1 MPPQHPNG
9 GLSMNKRTAN
19 LPTGKSSTAIA
30 AIGALIVVGWLSF
43 YSVGP
48 GERGVLTTLGK
59 IVPGVVM
66 SGAHFKIPLVQNV
79 TKFDIRVQKYENTEA
94 AASKDLQDVRTN
106 VAVNLHLDA
115 NGVDKL
121 YQNVGNIQEVEE
133 KLLRPIV
140 SNALKA
146 VIAKYNAE
154 DLVEHRDD
162 VRQGVGAAIRQE
174 MKSYPVG
181 IDAVNLTNFQFS
193 GDYAQAIE
201 AKQVAQ
207 QKALQA
213 KYDLQKAQTD
223 AQQQVVQAQARAQAT
238 LINANADAQALEM
251 KRKAV
256 TPELIMLNAV
266 NKWNGEMPATL
277 VTDGKLLP
285 TFDTSRKLT
294 AAVDH

>member
-1 MPPQHPNG
+1 MHSQTVN
-9 GLSMNKRTAN
+9 A
-19 LPTGKSSTAIA
+19 PTKSSIAIA
-30 AIGALIVVGWLSF
+30 AVAAVFILGWLSF

-48 GERGVLTTLGK
+48 GERGVLMTWGK

-66 SGAHFKIPLVQNV
+66 PGAHFKIPFVQ
-79 TKFDIRVQKYENTEA
+79 TAAKFDIRVQKYENTEA
-94 AASKDLQDVRTN
+94 AASKDLQDVHTN

-115 NGVDKL
+115 GKVDKL
-121 YQNVGNIQEVEE
+121 YENVGNIDQVEA

-140 SNALKA
+140 SNSLKA

-162 VRQGVGAAIRQE
+162 VRQGVGAAIRRE
-174 MKSYPVG
+174 MKPYPVE

-193 GDYAQAIE
+193 GDYANAIE

-213 KYDLQKAQTD
+213 KYDLQKAKTD
-223 AQQQVVQAQARAQAT
+223 AQQQVVKAQARAQAT
-238 LINANADAQALEM
+238 LINAKADAQALEM

-256 TPELIMLNAV
+256 TPELIMLDAV
-266 NKWNGEMPATL
+266 NKWNGKMPATL
-277 VTDGKLLP
+277 VTDGKMLP

-294 AAVDH
+294 ADR

>member
-1 MPPQHPNG
+1 MNRQAVNG
-9 GLSMNKRTAN
+9 PTA
-19 LPTGKSSTAIA
+19 KSSVAIA
-30 AIGALIVVGWLSF
+30 VIAVLLIIGWLSF
-43 YSVGP
+43 YSIGP
-48 GERGVLTTLGK
+48 GERGVLTTWGK
-59 IVPGVVM
+59 VVPGVVLP
-66 SGAHFKIPLVQNV
+66 GAHFKIPFVQSA
-79 TKFDIRVQKYENTEA
+79 TKFDVRVQKYENTEA
-94 AASKDLQDVRTN
+94 AASKDLQDVHTN

-115 NGVDKL
+115 NRVDKL
-121 YQNVGNIQEVEE
+121 YQTVGNIAEVEA

-140 SNALKA
+140 SNSLKA

-162 VRQGVGAAIRQE
+162 VRMGVGAAIRQE
-174 MKSYPVG
+174 MMSYPVE

-193 GDYAQAIE
+193 GDYATAIE

-238 LINANADAQALEM
+238 LINAKADAQALEM

-266 NKWNGEMPATL
+266 NKWDGKMPATL
-277 VTDGKLLP
+277 VTDGKMLP
-285 TFDTSRKLT
+285 VFDTSRKLT
-294 AAVDH
+294 AADQ

>member
-1 MPPQHPNG
+1 MSTQTIAAPKG
-9 GLSMNKRTAN
+9 T
-19 LPTGKSSTAIA
+19 STAVA
-30 AIGALIVVGWLSF
+30 VLVALAIIGWLAF
-43 YSVGP
+43 YSIGP
-48 GERGVLTTLGK
+48 GERGVLMTWGK

-66 SGAHFKIPLVQNV
+66 PGAHVKIPFVQSV
-79 TKFDIRVQKYENTEA
+79 EKFDIRVQKYENNEA
-94 AASKDLQDVRTN
+94 AASKDLQDVHTN

-115 NGVDKL
+115 GGVDKL
-121 YQNVGNIQEVEE
+121 YQSVGNIREVEG

-162 VRQGVGAAIRQE
+162 VRKGVGAAIRQE
-174 MKSYPVG
+174 MMAYPVEV
-181 IDAVNLTNFQFS
+181 DAVNLTNFQFS
-193 GDYAQAIE
+193 GDYARAIE

-238 LINANADAQALEM
+238 LINAKADAQALEM

-256 TPELIMLNAV
+256 TPELIMLDAV
-266 NKWNGEMPATL
+266 NKWNGTMPATL
-277 VTDGKLLP
+277 VTDGKMLP
-285 TFDTSRKLT
+285 VFDTSRKLT
-294 AAVDH
+294 AAAGQ